1 MWVQSHLKA
10 LGRPIEGGWVM
21 GVGGEDGGGGAEIN
35 SRTYLKLDKMIRPE
49 IPHNLTLDSSLW

>member
-1 MWVQSHLKA
+1 MQ
-10 LGRPIEGGWVM
+10 GGWVM

-35 SRTYLKLDKMIRPE
+35 NRTYLKLDKMIRHQ